1 MNLVIHRANLCM
13 MNDELFLCSE
23 LKGFTGLKR
32 TDWESHEFQHFPL
45 KLRITRESVMVTT
58 DDELRHRVRL
68 CLSPPRAWTAPR
80 PRPAKAKRKECR
92 NNAKPR
98 ERRMQHFWTNFSSSF
113 WLALDFLGSLGSAFF
128 FIWDASITTS
138 TGLNSKPRCLVYL
151 YRLLSLLFID
161 LSIYRCIDLS
171 WCKCFM
177 DLQCQV
183 FHSIT
188 QSRASGR
195 R

>member
-1 MNLVIHRANLCM
+1 MNLVIHGANLCM

-23 LKGFTGLKR
+23 LKGFTGLKH

-113 WLALDFLGSLGSAFF
+113 WQFLSRLSRLGLLLHL
-128 FIWDASITTS
+128 
-138 TGLNSKPRCLVYL
+138 GCLNHDIDRTKFKT
-151 YRLLSLLFID
+151 SLLGLFIPSTESTVYRFID
-161 LSIYRCIDLS
+161 LSMYRFIL
-171 WCKCFM
+171 M
-177 DLQCQV
+177 
-183 FHSIT
+183 
-188 QSRASGR
+188 
-195 R
+195 